1 MNWTC
6 LQVELKF
13 FHQRE
18 VRAVDF
24 LMFSAA
30 KASEKA
36 GASLASP
43 AKNRT

>member
-24 LMFSAA
+24 FMFSAA
-30 KASEKA
+30 KASEKE
-36 GASLASP
+36 GTRLVSP